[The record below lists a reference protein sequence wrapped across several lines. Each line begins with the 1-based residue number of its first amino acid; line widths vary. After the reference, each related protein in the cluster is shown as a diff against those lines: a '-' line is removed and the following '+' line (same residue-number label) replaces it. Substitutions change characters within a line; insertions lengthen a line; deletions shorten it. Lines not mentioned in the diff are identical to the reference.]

1 MDSGIEFGHQRV
13 TSPPTCANSFCRS
26 LGRLSS
32 NTSRTSRAMR
42 RVALIISIAYC
53 AFTVRCQ
60 LDANAYDPLCNSTI
74 DLANATGI
82 AEYQP
87 DFAQG
92 PQITQRN
99 NTSGRTLPAYVS
111 TTVTDDNKSSSLWIT
126 TWVNTNGAN
135 YSDDAKLGYDV
146 CGMALTNI
154 PDNTELR
161 AQNDSGDCWAMLD
174 QPCVD
179 GINSAA
185 EEYAL
190 RLVLNPP
197 AGTNINSSNVS
208 WISKICPELANML
221 NSNPP
226 EACSPYFWP
235 NTTWYAATALTDWNS
250 SSLYGGCQS
259 RPAPGSNLLSPWWS
273 INSGGIHYS
282 EQIYDYVVHHTSP
295 ILGVWMTVANSGTI
309 KPAVPTNS
317 AALLRCIKPGQN
329 ISKGSRV
336 PATLPAPSPV
346 APFSKSA
353 SSIAA
358 ASTSSNDKH
367 KITAGGIAGIV
378 VGLVVGGALIG
389 GALAW
394 WWLRRKPRKEK
405 QQQQET
411 TESELADTAARVDS
425 KEVVELPQPE
435 HIHELDSERKTAELE
450 GKWTVELEGSIP
462 TSPPPPI
469 SPQSSAVPTSLSP
482 VSPEESK
489 KGNYH

>member
-1 MDSGIEFGHQRV
+1 
-13 TSPPTCANSFCRS
+13 
-26 LGRLSS
+26 
-32 NTSRTSRAMR
+32 
-42 RVALIISIAYC
+42 
-53 AFTVRCQ
+53 
-60 LDANAYDPLCNSTI
+60 
-74 DLANATGI
+74 
-82 AEYQP
+82 
-87 DFAQG
+87 
-92 PQITQRN
+92 
-99 NTSGRTLPAYVS
+99 
-111 TTVTDDNKSSSLWIT
+111 
-126 TWVNTNGAN
+126 
-135 YSDDAKLGYDV
+135 
-146 CGMALTNI
+146 
-154 PDNTELR
+154 
-161 AQNDSGDCWAMLD
+161 
-174 QPCVD
+174 
-179 GINSAA
+179 
-185 EEYAL
+185 
-190 RLVLNPP
+190 
-197 AGTNINSSNVS
+197 
-208 WISKICPELANML
+208 
-221 NSNPP
+221 
-226 EACSPYFWP
+226 
-235 NTTWYAATALTDWNS
+235 
-250 SSLYGGCQS
+250 
-259 RPAPGSNLLSPWWS
+259 
-273 INSGGIHYS
+273 
-282 EQIYDYVVHHTSP
+282 
-295 ILGVWMTVANSGTI
+295 MTVANSGTI

-317 AALLRCIKPGQN
+317 VALLRCIKPGQN

-394 WWLRRKPRKEK
+394 WWLRRNPRKEK

-411 TESELADTAARVDS
+411 TESELADTAARVAS